1 MNNKIYH
8 GLAIVLFSGLAQIST
23 AENYSSELTA
33 NYQSADVDGQS
44 DDMGMYGVV
53 QKVYFSDVDTSVG
66 PLAKAAFVSR
76 ASSYTI
82 GYSENENIDAHTT
95 HAAIDWLNKDTG
107 LILSAAYS
115 SDSIDTNGIDT
126 DGAGSDQ
133 LELSVGKYV
142 GETTT
147 VSLQYS
153 RAEDKQN
160 SDLVEDAYSLSI
172 SHVGITDVSFAVEG
186 SISMA
191 DTLTDDEQFGLALSA
206 TLYPSSK
213 LGIGA
218 GFDIALADIDDDR
231 VFAFAEWFF
240 KPNVRGS
247 ATYYIS
253 DQDNIDVTGL
263 SLELSLRL

>member
-1 MNNKIYH
+1 R
-8 GLAIVLFSGLAQIST
+8 
-23 AENYSSELTA
+23 
-33 NYQSADVDGQS
+33 
-44 DDMGMYGVV
+44 VV
-53 QKVYFSDVDTSVG
+53 QKIYFSDVETSVG

-76 ASSYTI
+76 ASSFELGYTEHEDLDAQKT
-82 GYSENENIDAHTT
+82 YS
-95 HAAIDWLNKDTG
+95 AIDWRHKNTGFILN
-107 LILSAAYS
+107 AAYS
-115 SDSIDTNGIDT
+115 SSIIDINGVDT
-126 DGAGSDQ
+126 DGFGLDQ
-133 LELSVGKYV
+133 FEVSVGKYV

-172 SHVGITDVSFAVEG
+172 SHVGITDISFAVEG

-191 DTLTDDEQFGLALSA
+191 DMLTDDEQFGLALSA

-218 GFDIALADIDDDR
+218 GFDIALADVDDDR

>member
-8 GLAIVLFSGLAQIST
+8 GLAIILFSGLSQIST
-23 AENYSSELTA
+23 AETYSSELTA
-33 NYQSADVDGQS
+33 SYQSGDVEGQP
-44 DDMGMYGVV
+44 DDIGVYGVV
-53 QKVYFSDVDTSVG
+53 QKMYLSDVDTSVG
-66 PLAKAAFVSR
+66 PLAKAAYVSR
-76 ASSYTI
+76 ASSYAI
-82 GYSENENIDAHTT
+82 GYSENEDLDAYTT
-95 HAAIDWLNKDTG
+95 HAAIDWINKDTG
-107 LILSAAYS
+107 LVLSAAYS
-115 SDSIDTNGIDT
+115 SYSIDTNGIDT

-133 LELSVGKYV
+133 FEVSVGKYV

-160 SDLVEDAYSLSI
+160 SDSVEDAYSLSI
-172 SHVGITDVSFAVEG
+172 SHVGITDVSFAIEG

-206 TLYPSSK
+206 TLYPRSK

-231 VFAFAEWFF
+231 IFAFAEWFF

-253 DQDNIDVTGL
+253 DQNNIDVTGL